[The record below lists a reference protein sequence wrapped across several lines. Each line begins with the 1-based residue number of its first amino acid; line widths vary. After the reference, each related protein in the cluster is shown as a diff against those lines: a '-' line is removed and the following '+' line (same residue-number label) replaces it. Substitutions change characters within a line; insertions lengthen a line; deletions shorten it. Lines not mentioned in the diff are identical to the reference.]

1 MAGIQSDTQERR
13 PGSPR
18 ARQTAAADR
27 LCRARQAIAASWD
40 RLSGALPSPIRTLA
54 PVQFR
59 ASPATTWAT
68 VPAEWNRAP
77 SNVVPKSIDSSPSR
91 ARKHGKNSSRRAA
104 NVAERNAATSSLP
117 PEAEVAH
124 RSIQSS
130 RALPSPARPSKNG
143 SFHALRRPN
152 PVAHT
157 TSVAPPS
164 SSSSHHVGAIHSTC
178 NNAPFPLNAN
188 VLHSTVPLGTVTY
201 FWWCSRPVPPSFTS
215 FCQFRL
221 AASGVQ
227 QSLQTLPRRRKNS
240 QPVPRARQRD
250 RPPRPSRAAKFERTG
265 RR

>member
-40 RLSGALPSPIRTLA
+40 RLSGASPSPIRTLA

-59 ASPATTWAT
+59 AIASHNVGDRPGR
-68 VPAEWNRAP
+68 VEPAP

-124 RSIQSS
+124 RSIQYS

-188 VLHSTVPLGTVTY
+188 VLHSTVPLVT
-201 FWWCSRPVPPSFTS
+201 VPPFSSPLFPLFPLLEVVDTV
-215 FCQFRL
+215 
-221 AASGVQ
+221 A
-227 QSLQTLPRRRKNS
+227 TI
-240 QPVPRARQRD
+240 AREF
-250 RPPRPSRAAKFERTG
+250 SRVKCGFAEG
-265 RR
+265 RRGERHCRTSIFHRRNAR